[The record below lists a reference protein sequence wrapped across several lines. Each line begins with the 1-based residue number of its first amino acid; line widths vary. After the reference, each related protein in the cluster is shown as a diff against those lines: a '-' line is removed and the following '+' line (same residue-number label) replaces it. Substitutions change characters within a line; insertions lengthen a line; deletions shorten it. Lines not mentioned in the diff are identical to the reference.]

1 MKIEKF
7 GVERW
12 MDLYE
17 TKCAYNLAETCVA
30 SLTVEELLT
39 ICGKS
44 DVLAE
49 IKAMRLTY
57 GHIPGSLRLRG
68 AVAALYETI
77 QPEDV
82 LVAHG
87 AIGANSLIYET
98 LVEPGDRVV
107 AVFPTYQQHQ
117 SIPKCYGAKVDFLSL
132 RPENDFLP
140 DLTEVER
147 LLAPGVKI
155 LALNN
160 PNNPSGSLMDLDCL
174 KKIIDIAAVHGT
186 YILCDE
192 VYRGLNDEGD
202 GFTASVADLY
212 QKGVS
217 TGSMSKVYSLAGLRL
232 GWMATKVPG
241 LLEEVMTHR
250 DYNTISVGILDDF
263 FAVVALESGDR
274 ILERSQTIT
283 RGNRRVLAKWV
294 DSQPLIDWVPP
305 KSGTTAL
312 LKLGLPISSWDFC
325 VSLVEKTGVMLCPGS
340 ALGLEGWLR
349 VGYGCDPDTLVNGLG
364 ILSDYLTELYSELK
378 WKGSIDGA

>member
-17 TKCAYNLAETCVA
+17 TKCTYNLAETCVA
-30 SLTVEELLT
+30 SLTVEELLI

-44 DVLAE
+44 DALAE
-49 IKAMRLTY
+49 IGAVRLTY
-57 GHIPGSLRLRG
+57 GHIPGSLRLRK

-77 QPEDV
+77 QPDDV

-98 LVEPGDRVV
+98 LVDPGDRVV

-117 SIPKCYGAKVDFLSL
+117 SIPKCFGAKVDFLTL

-147 LLAPGVKI
+147 LIVPGVKI

-160 PNNPSGSLMDLDCL
+160 PNNPSGSLMDLECL
-174 KKIIDIAAVHGT
+174 KKIIDIASVHGT

-263 FAVVALESGDR
+263 FAVMALESGVK
-274 ILERSQTIT
+274 ILERSQAIT

-312 LKLGLPISSWDFC
+312 LKLDLPISSWDFC

-349 VGYGCDPDTLVNGLG
+349 IGYGCDPDTLINGLG
-364 ILSDYLTELYSELK
+364 ILSDYLIELCSELK
-378 WKGSIDGA
+378 WKGSTDGA